1 METAYD
7 RRISHCWSAL
17 CSSDLEPE
25 ITRQG
30 ETIGVSLPGV
40 PDAERARELVG
51 QTAELRFRPVLNQLP
66 VGVDSLDE
74 LTSTP
79 AAGDPAPTEPTE
91 GTRHTPPTT
100 APEAPGGGQPGPGP
114 AQPFQ
119 HSTTNPDPERTAH
132 TPTTPLAPT
141 TNATPQVGKETD

>member
-66 VGVDSLDE
+66 VGVDSLDA
-74 LTSTP
+74 LTSTT
-79 AAGDPAPTEPTE
+79 AAGDPSSTETTE
-91 GTRHTPPTT
+91 GTSHTT
-100 APEAPGGGQPGPGP
+100 APTDTDAPVEGKSAAGP
-114 AQPFQ
+114 ATPAPDD
-119 HSTTNPDPERTAH
+119 TTT
-132 TPTTPLAPT
+132 TTPEAT
-141 TNATPQVGKETD
+141 DTHATPPVAPNTPPQTPHPR